1 MKKSLHCFSVRDQS
15 DALADALTDTLK
27 KKPEKK
33 KGKAVK
39 VSSASSLLKYA
50 GSWHGDDL
58 DQCLEELYLVRGKAE
73 F

>member
-1 MKKSLHCFSVRDQS
+1 MKKSVNCFSVEYK
-15 DALADALTDTLK
+15 ADALK

-33 KGKAVK
+33 KVKAVK
-39 VSSASSLLKYA
+39 ASSASSLLKYA

-58 DQCLEELYLVRGKAE
+58 EQCLEELYLERGEAK